1 MAKDTTNA
9 VDSRKQQK
17 EARIRMVRKLI
28 IRGYKAVDD
37 IKQALSRQTPP
48 IVLTDRTIYRYRGII
63 AARNAKMIREKNG
76 LNKTVEEIAFELKET
91 FEEVLTEL
99 WRQYHST
106 LYQGHKCE
114 YCGKD
119 LKVRI
124 PAGPTY
130 KIQALKEIRETT
142 EKNLGIMQDL
152 GLISKE
158 PTKMQVIG
166 PDGKPMSS
174 LINVDRRE
182 LNIQFL
188 SFIKAKFQN
197 PTNPAAVIQN
207 IVENTADKTI
217 ENA

>member
-1 MAKDTTNA
+1 MAHDTSFATDA
-9 VDSRKQQK
+9 RKQQK

-37 IKQALSRQTPP
+37 IQQALSRQSPP
-48 IVLTDRTIYRYRGII
+48 IALTPRTIYRYKGII
-63 AARNAKMIREKNG
+63 ARRNAKMIREKNG
-76 LNKTVEEIAFELKET
+76 LNKTVEEIAFDLKQT

-106 LYQGHKCE
+106 LYQSHKCIFCDKE
-114 YCGKD
+114 Q
-119 LKVRI
+119 KVRI

-166 PDGKPMSS
+166 PDGKPMAS
-174 LINVDRRE
+174 LVNV
-182 LNIQFL
+182 NIAEMNAQFIA
-188 SFIKAKFQN
+188 FIKAKHQN
-197 PTNPAAVIQN
+197 PTSPAAVVQN
-207 IVENTADKTI
+207 IAENTADKKL
-217 ENA
+217 ENV